1 MSKTIKSKTIST
13 DQVLITLCESVCEI
27 LSKASGNDIS
37 YSAMVQKIT
46 KTCLRPDVSSFVLF
60 DGGFNGLVVTNF
72 TSDAALEIYQDYMRN
87 MGMPES
93 EISKSHMSDDVAN
106 VLGELMNQLVGDFTF
121 KVREQLQTHITQS
134 QPKMMAITKLVQI
147 SVDTAMDKPQMRRVT
162 FATKT
167 NKIFYLEFAMDKTEF
182 IKLHDFD
189 AAESIDPDEILEQS
203 VKEMNDSANATDAT
217 TNDDGD
223 ADDDFMASLGI

>member
-1 MSKTIKSKTIST
+1 MNKIKKSKTIGT
-13 DQVLITLCESVCEI
+13 DQVLITLCESVCGV
-27 LSKASGNDIS
+27 LTKASGNNIT

-60 DGGFNGLVVTNF
+60 DGGFNGIVVTNF

-121 KVREQLQTHITQS
+121 KVREQLQTSITQS
-134 QPKMMAITKLVQI
+134 QPKMMTINKLVQI
-147 SVDTAMDKPQMRRVT
+147 SVDTAMDRPQMRRVT
-162 FATKT
+162 FTTST
-167 NKIFYLEFAMDKTEF
+167 NKIFYLEFAMEKTEF
-182 IKLHDFD
+182 IQLHDFE
-189 AAESIDPDEILEQS
+189 AAEMIDPDEILEQS
-203 VKEMNDSANATDAT
+203 AKEMDDSASAPKPIVKEE
-217 TNDDGD
+217 D
-223 ADDDFMASLGI
+223 ADDDFMASLGL